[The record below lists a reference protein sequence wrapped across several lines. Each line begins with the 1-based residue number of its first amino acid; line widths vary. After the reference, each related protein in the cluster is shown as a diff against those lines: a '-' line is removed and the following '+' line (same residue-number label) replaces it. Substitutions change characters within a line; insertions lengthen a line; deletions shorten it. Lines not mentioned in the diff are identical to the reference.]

1 MRKLKIKINPKLMDE
16 LRIKKKVL
24 YRPTS
29 SKAILRN
36 KDRVQWDAYFP
47 LKGEFHMRPERVH
60 KIQEDSMQL
69 LDS

>member
-1 MRKLKIKINPKLMDE
+1 MDE

-24 YRPTS
+24 YRPAS

-47 LKGEFHMRPERVH
+47 LKGEFHMPERVA

-69 LDS
+69 DS